1 MLIMEQQ
8 KPVCSTTRCPKIN
21 ELLMLRSRQKWRLP
35 WPFKL
40 IDTIVFWALIQL
52 LSYNI
57 QMKPHFLM
65 NFCLS
70 HGKGFQSNDKLFSKL
85 LQFQLILGHLVVV
98 IQTCF
103 RLISFRQ
110 TVTWMVT
117 IIAPTIVQPVLFQCN
132 LIKLICQNIQTI

>member
-1 MLIMEQQ
+1 M
-8 KPVCSTTRCPKIN
+8 
-21 ELLMLRSRQKWRLP
+21 
-35 WPFKL
+35 
-40 IDTIVFWALIQL
+40 DTQRW
-52 LSYNI
+52 S
-57 QMKPHFLM
+57 FLM
-65 NFCLS
+65 DFCFVTW
-70 HGKGFQSNDKLFSKL
+70 KGFSNDKLFGKL

-132 LIKLICQNIQTI
+132 LIKLICQNIQTLYNEQNIIKTIGLFPGLILPACQIRLKCLTIWCKQVTESLAKISFCLF